1 MKKICIIG
9 SNISG
14 LYNALKYIDYDYK
27 IYIYDK
33 KSEIIL
39 ETIDN
44 YKYNLY
50 NDNHKNYINLLNKF
64 NIEGYKLDIKFNDRL
79 YNIMNVIIDK
89 LKLLPVNIS
98 SSCNFLNLC
107 TKFLN
112 NYDLEYVQTELNNNN
127 ILNYI
132 NGTDFLNIYN
142 NDLNKTVNYYYLT
155 NENIN
160 LLINRIQ
167 KYLIDKKVIFNFN
180 YNVINI
186 EYENNKFIINNEN
199 DNNFDYIICTLSKK
213 NLINLNIWNNKNI
226 NILSNSITNV
236 NMYYIKELID
246 NFINI
251 NLNINNI
258 EKKNYVKNLLLNKLH
273 IIYPQNINN
282 NNNFI
287 SLWNTNI
294 DTKIHDKNNKFNNYV
309 LKNKIKFLFNNK
321 FFISSSS
328 YCKNNIFIN
337 YLLELIYNTNF
348 IKKKINIIFI

>member
-14 LYNALKYIDYDYK
+14 LYNALKYIDYDCK
-27 IYIYDK
+27 IDIYDK

-39 ETIDN
+39 NTIDN

-50 NDNHKNYINLLNKF
+50 NDNHKNYINLLKKF

-79 YNIMNVIIDK
+79 YNIINIVIDK
-89 LKLLPVNIS
+89 LKSLPVNMS

-112 NYDLEYVQTELNNNN
+112 NYDLEYIQNELNNNN

-142 NDLNKTVNYYYLT
+142 NDLNKTLNYYYLT

-180 YNVINI
+180 YNINNI
-186 EYENNKFIINNEN
+186 EYENNKFIINNIKN
-199 DNNFDYIICTLSKK
+199 YDYIICTLSKK

-258 EKKNYVKNLLLNKLH
+258 EKKNYIKNLLLNKLH
-273 IIYPQNINN
+273 IIYPQNDNKNN
-282 NNNFI
+282 LI

-294 DTKIHDKNNKFNNYV
+294 DIILNDKNNKFNNYL

-321 FFISSSS
+321 FFICSNS
-328 YCKNNIFIN
+328 YCKNNIFLN
-337 YLLELIYNTNF
+337 YLLELIDNTNF
-348 IKKKINIIFI
+348 IKKKF

>member
-14 LYNALKYIDYDYK
+14 LYNALKYIDYDCK
-27 IYIYDK
+27 IDIYDK

-39 ETIDN
+39 NTIDN

-50 NDNHKNYINLLNKF
+50 NDNHKNYINLLKKF

-79 YNIMNVIIDK
+79 YNIINIVIDK
-89 LKLLPVNIS
+89 LKSLPVNMS

-112 NYDLEYVQTELNNNN
+112 NYDLEYIQNELNNNN

-142 NDLNKTVNYYYLT
+142 NDLNKTLNYYYLT

-180 YNVINI
+180 YNINNI
-186 EYENNKFIINNEN
+186 EYENNKFIINNIKN
-199 DNNFDYIICTLSKK
+199 YDYIICTLSKK

-258 EKKNYVKNLLLNKLH
+258 EKKNYIKNLLLNKLH
-273 IIYPQNINN
+273 IIYPQNDNKNN
-282 NNNFI
+282 LI

-294 DTKIHDKNNKFNNYV
+294 DTILNDKNNKFNNYL

-321 FFISSSS
+321 FFICSNS
-328 YCKNNIFIN
+328 YCKNNIFLN
-337 YLLELIYNTNF
+337 YLLELIDNTNF
-348 IKKKINIIFI
+348 IKKKF